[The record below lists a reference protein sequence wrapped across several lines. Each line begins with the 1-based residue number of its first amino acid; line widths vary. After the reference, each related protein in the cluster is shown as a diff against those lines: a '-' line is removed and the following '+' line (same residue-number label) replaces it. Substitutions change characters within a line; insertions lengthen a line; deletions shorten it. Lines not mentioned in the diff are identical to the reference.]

1 MSGIFTKLHGTTTD
15 SFKIGLNNHR
25 LILKGST
32 SSAKTTELLDRDG
45 NKFATNSTIFFT
57 AYIIGRGSNT
67 AAFEIKGC
75 YLEGTTTV
83 TGFVVNTYVDTAE
96 FQEPTLAFDAN
107 GVMTLSCTG
116 VNGDTIEWTAA
127 VDVVS
132 I

>member
-25 LILKGST
+25 LVLTGTTNSAQT
-32 SSAKTTELLDRDG
+32 SVLLDRDG
-45 NKFATNSTIFFT
+45 NKFTANSTVFFT
-57 AYIIGRGSNT
+57 AYVIGKGSNT
-67 AAFEIKGC
+67 AAFEVKGC

-83 TGFVVNTYVDTAE
+83 TGFVVNTYVDTAT
-96 FQEPTLAFDAN
+96 FQEPTLTFDSN
-107 GVMTLSCTG
+107 GVMTLSCIG
-116 VNGDTIEWTAA
+116 IAGDTIEWTAV